1 MIIRCDLCRGKKRV
15 IGLGMIEK
23 KCQNCKGVGHLIK
36 DEEDVLEPGSEPNA
50 EPDKT
55 VQSNSDKLED
65 DDVCGDSDSSMSSGD
80 ANQHTSYKE
89 NAKSKR

>member
-36 DEEDVLEPGSEPNA
+36 DEEDVSEPGCES
-50 EPDKT
+50 DKT
-55 VQSNSDKLED
+55 IVSYKSKLEED
-65 DDVCGDSDSSMSSGD
+65 GACGDSDSSMSSGV
-80 ANQHTSYKE
+80 NNEHSSYKG
-89 NAKSKR
+89 NAKPKR